1 MSALKYW
8 LWLTALP
15 KVGNQLRLALLQQ
28 FGSPEDIYFAD
39 QESYLHAGADLAQAQ
54 CLSDKR
60 MTAADRILGRCDA
73 LGVRIVTMQDA
84 DYPDRLRNIFDP
96 PCILYAKGRM
106 PRFDEELAIA
116 MVGTRQST
124 PYGEQAAEELGY
136 GLAQGGALVMSGL
149 ARGIDTCSLRG
160 ALRAGGV
167 TAAVLG
173 GGVDVIY
180 PRENAALFEDVAAT
194 GVLLSEYPPGT
205 ETMPGHFPVRNR
217 ILAGLCAA
225 TLVVEAPKRS
235 GALITANLALEQS
248 RDVFAVPG
256 PIFAKSCVG
265 SNHLIRD
272 GAGLV
277 EEAWDLLREY
287 TDRFP
292 GKLKQPQ
299 SPDREVPAPAP
310 EPTPARTEPAAPA
323 RETFSFSQKGSS
335 LTDDQVQILKTL
347 AREGTLQVDDLID
360 KTEIPARRMLSAL
373 TVLELEG
380 LVTQASGK
388 QISLSVIL
396 TE

>member
-1 MSALKYW
+1 M
-8 LWLTALP
+8 
-15 KVGNQLRLALLQQ
+15 
-28 FGSPEDIYFAD
+28 
-39 QESYLHAGADLAQAQ
+39 
-54 CLSDKR
+54 
-60 MTAADRILGRCDA
+60 
-73 LGVRIVTMQDA
+73 
-84 DYPDRLRNIFDP
+84 
-96 PCILYAKGRM
+96 
-106 PRFDEELAIA
+106 
-116 MVGTRQST
+116 
-124 PYGEQAAEELGY
+124 
-136 GLAQGGALVMSGL
+136 
-149 ARGIDTCSLRG
+149 
-160 ALRAGGV
+160 
-167 TAAVLG
+167 LG

-235 GALITANLALEQS
+235 GALITASLALEQS

-299 SPDREVPAPAP
+299 ASDWEVSTPAP

-323 RETFSFSQKGSS
+323 RETYSLSQKGSG